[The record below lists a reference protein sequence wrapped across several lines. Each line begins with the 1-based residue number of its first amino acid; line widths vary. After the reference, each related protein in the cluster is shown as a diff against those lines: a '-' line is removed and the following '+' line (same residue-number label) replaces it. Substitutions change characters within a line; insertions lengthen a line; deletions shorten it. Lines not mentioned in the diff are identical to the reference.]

1 MSVLDGRMED
11 RKGNK
16 GCCIDR
22 HGKVFCQWWLH
33 GHPFCNQ
40 GCTWEHPKDLPEAK
54 GEEE

>member
-22 HGKVFCQWWLH
+22 H